1 MHFQIAK
8 KSLSFSVPEYESMLP
23 KYFKVY
29 KSLLP
34 SILGLRVTVKKL
46 KQFIDL

>member
-29 KSLLP
+29 K
-34 SILGLRVTVKKL
+34 LRL
-46 KQFIDL
+46 CCPAYWALE